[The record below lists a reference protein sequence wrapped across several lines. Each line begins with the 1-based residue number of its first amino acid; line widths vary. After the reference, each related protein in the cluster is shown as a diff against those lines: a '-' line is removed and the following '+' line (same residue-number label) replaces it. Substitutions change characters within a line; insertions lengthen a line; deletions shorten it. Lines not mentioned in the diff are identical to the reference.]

1 MSSHGPS
8 TPLPFF
14 DALTK
19 LMKEWRSKSGF
30 VLDPLPVVLCGLAI
44 LFFCLV
50 FAPALVG
57 AALSIALFL
66 SPLWL
71 AVFLARSAGRQWL
84 ILKRSEFI
92 AAQEM
97 VLLEIIPPRMYEKTP
112 LAMEAVLSGIHLGP
126 GESSWWGVYMEGKV
140 RPWWSLEIVSTEGK
154 VHFYVQT
161 RAGFRRVLEAQIYAQ
176 YPGAQIIEVEDYTRK
191 ISADHHEWEVWGCDF
206 TKKNPD
212 PFPIKTYVDYGLDKV
227 AKENEQVDPLANLV
241 EFMGSLGKGEH
252 MWIQIVIRT
261 HKGEKY
267 GTKNANGDPYTWKDE
282 ATEEV
287 EKIRKRAGTKSK
299 FFDPTTGR
307 MMETEGFPNPTK
319 GQSEMIAAVERN
331 ISKLAFDTGIRGIYI
346 AKPEVFSGVTI
357 PVLGG
362 IFKQFNSENYNSLGW
377 TNWMTIFND
386 YPWELRVKE
395 RKDHIRHELVDAYR
409 RRQWFFPPYESS
421 YSIMSTEE
429 LATIFHIP
437 SAAIPAPSLPRLQS
451 TTGEAPPG
459 LPT

>member
-1 MSSHGPS
+1 
-8 TPLPFF
+8 
-14 DALTK
+14 
-19 LMKEWRSKSGF
+19 
-30 VLDPLPVVLCGLAI
+30 
-44 LFFCLV
+44 
-50 FAPALVG
+50 
-57 AALSIALFL
+57 
-66 SPLWL
+66 
-71 AVFLARSAGRQWL
+71 
-84 ILKRSEFI
+84 
-92 AAQEM
+92 
-97 VLLEIIPPRMYEKTP
+97 
-112 LAMEAVLSGIHLGP
+112 
-126 GESSWWGVYMEGKV
+126 
-140 RPWWSLEIVSTEGK
+140 
-154 VHFYVQT
+154 
-161 RAGFRRVLEAQIYAQ
+161 
-176 YPGAQIIEVEDYTRK
+176 
-191 ISADHHEWEVWGCDF
+191 
-206 TKKNPD
+206 
-212 PFPIKTYVDYGLDKV
+212 
-227 AKENEQVDPLANLV
+227 
-241 EFMGSLGKGEH
+241 
-252 MWIQIVIRT
+252 MWIQMVIRT

-267 GTKNANGDPYTWKDE
+267 GTKNASGDAYTWKDE

-299 FFDPTTGR
+299 FFDPTTGK
-307 MMETEGFPNPTK
+307 MIETEGFPNPTK

-395 RKDHIRHELVDAYR
+395 RKDHIKHELVDAYR
-409 RRQWFFPPYESS
+409 RRQWFFPPYESV
-421 YSIMSTEE
+421 YSVMSTEE